1 MIIKPQGALIDIGV
15 NLTHDTFQEDLNA
28 VIKRAQ
34 EAGVAT
40 MVVTGTSEDTSRQAQ
55 SLAHRYP
62 GSLCATAGV
71 HPHDASHWGP
81 STGDTLQALAATHE
95 VVALGETGLD
105 FFRDFS
111 PRPQQI
117 QVFEAQLALAGDLG
131 MPVFLHERGAF
142 EQFIGILRRY
152 RSRFKSAVVHC
163 FTGSAQQLVAYLEL
177 DLHIGITGWVCD
189 ERRGLHLRDLLPQ
202 IPLDRLMLE
211 TDAPYLLP
219 RTLRPKPKD
228 RRNEPA
234 FLPHILETVAD
245 CLSLPPAIVAE
256 ATTQTAK
263 TFFEL

>member
-1 MIIKPQGALIDIGV
+1 MEAECALIDIGV
-15 NLTHDTFQEDLNA
+15 NLTHDAFHRDLSA

-34 EAGVAT
+34 EAGVAA
-40 MVVTGTSEDTSRQAQ
+40 MVVTGASENTSREAQ

-62 GSLCATAGV
+62 GSLYATAGV

-81 STGDTLQALAATHE
+81 TTGDTLQTLATTRE

-105 FFRDFS
+105 FYRDFS
-111 PRPQQI
+111 PRPQQV
-117 QVFEAQLALAGDLG
+117 QVFEAQLALAADLE
-131 MPVFLHERGAF
+131 MPVFLHERDAS
-142 EQFIGILRRY
+142 EQFIKTIRRY
-152 RSRFKSAVVHC
+152 RSRLCSAVVHC
-163 FTGSAQQLVAYLEL
+163 FTGSAEELAAYLEL

-219 RTLRPKPKD
+219 RTLRPKPKE

-234 FLPHILETVAD
+234 FLPHILDTVAD
-245 CLSLPPAIVAE
+245 CLNLPPTFVAE
-256 ATTQTAK
+256 ATTRTARA
-263 TFFEL
+263 FFNL